1 MKYVFTILFMTCF
14 SSLISAQDLTI
25 SGTVKDQ
32 GLNEGLPGVNVFVK
46 NTTNGTSTDFDGNY
60 TISNVKKGDILIF
73 SYISFITKEI
83 VVSENTTINIVLEED
98 VSSLDEVIV
107 IGYGTQTKKEITG
120 AVTVVG
126 AETIEQLKPTRIEQ
140 ALQGQVAGV
149 NITSQSGSPG
159 SASNIR
165 IRGISTNGNNNPLIL
180 VDGNVIEDLSVV
192 NPGDIE
198 SINVLKDAT
207 AGIYGVRAA
216 NGVILITTKTGR
228 KNTPLQFSYDL
239 YGGFQETTR
248 TLPVLNATEYGVIK
262 NEAASANGETIP
274 YPNLALLGVG
284 TDWQDEVFQK
294 APIFNHNLTVS
305 GGTEKSRY
313 SFGGSVLT
321 QDGIVGGPKA
331 NFTRYNTRANF
342 NTEIIKDLNFKAN
355 LIYTGTL
362 RKTLPEGGLGSVL
375 FNALNMSPVLTARD
389 ANGDFTGAVG
399 HPIEVVNP
407 LAQTAN
413 TFNKTKIDK
422 ISGVFGLD
430 YSFLNNFKVTTNYQ
444 WNYSEVDYAGFFPV
458 VDFGDPGNDT
468 VFDRE
473 TAAYGVS
480 EQYYRDYTFDAFID
494 YDKVFN
500 DVHDVKITLG
510 TSVFKTTADGYGGTY
525 EGISDGSLSNPNLDS
540 AAIFNDSYVNSTNRL
555 YDSRLLSYFTR
566 LQYNYKGKY
575 LLSAV
580 IRRDGSTAF
589 GPNNKF
595 GYFPSGSLGW
605 VVSDED
611 FFKENDTFNFLKI
624 RASYGILGNDRI
636 PGFGFVSLLS
646 GEGTYVFDDELVFG
660 QAVGRVS
667 NPEIQWEEQTTLDIG
682 LDAKLFNNRVNIT
695 ADYFNKQTDNLLLV
709 VESSG
714 ILGTSAPGAG
724 NPVANAGSVRNTGL
738 EFAIGYDT
746 PYSEDFRF
754 GISYNVT
761 YLKNEV
767 LSVENGIGY
776 EQGGGFGIG
785 QSGVSRMQPGLPI
798 GYFYGLQTDGIFQN
812 QAEVATH
819 PTQIGLGAVAQP
831 GDIRFVDVDG
841 DGDIDFDDSTN
852 LGNPLP
858 DFTMGLN
865 ISFDFKNIDFQT
877 YVFASIGN
885 DIVRNYDRNNPITNE
900 SVYSLNRWT
909 GENSTNLYPRAT
921 NGATSNILFSDFY
934 VEDGS
939 FIRAQNMQIGYS
951 LNGQKVKDTGI
962 DKLRLYVSAS
972 NVFTFSKY
980 KGFDPSASS
989 GSPIGSGFDSGFY
1002 PVPRT
1007 YLLGLN
1013 LKF

>member
-1 MKYVFTILFMTCF
+1 MKNIFLLLFAIFLTTT
-14 SSLISAQDLTI
+14 SWAQDFTVN
-25 SGTVKDQ
+25 GTVKD
-32 GLNEGLPGVNVFVK
+32 GSINDVLPGVNVVVK
-46 NTTNGTSTDFDGNY
+46 NQTRGTTTDFDGNF
-60 TISNVKKGDILIF
+60 TIDKLNVGDVLVV
-73 SYISFITKEI
+73 SYIGYTTKEI
-83 VVSENTTINIVLEED
+83 AIKDSNFITISLTED
-98 VSSLDEVIV
+98 VSALNEVVV

-120 AVTVVG
+120 AVTVIG

-165 IRGISTNGNNNPLIL
+165 IRGVSTNGNNNPLIL

-216 NGVILITTKTGR
+216 NGVILITTKTG
-228 KNTPLQFSYDL
+228 KKSTPLQFSYDT

-248 TLPVLNATEYGVIK
+248 RLPLLNATEYGVIK
-262 NEAASANGETIP
+262 NEAAAANGEAIP
-274 YPNLALLGVG
+274 YPNLALLGTG
-284 TDWQDEVFQK
+284 TDWQNEVFQK
-294 APIFNHNLTVS
+294 APIFNHNLTIS

-313 SFGGSVLT
+313 SFGSSVLT
-321 QDGIVGGPKA
+321 QDGIVGGSKA
-331 NFTRYNTRANF
+331 NFTRYNTRLNF
-342 NTEIIKDLNFKAN
+342 NTELLDGLNFKAN

-362 RKTLPEGGLGSVL
+362 RKTLAEGGLGSVL
-375 FNALNMSPVLTARD
+375 FNALNISPILSATD
-389 ANGDFTGAVG
+389 ADGSFTRALG
-399 HPIEVVNP
+399 HPIEVINP
-407 LAQTAN
+407 LAQLQN
-413 TFNKTKIDK
+413 TFNRTKIDK

-430 YSFLNNFKVTTNYQ
+430 YSFLNNFKVTSNYQ
-444 WNYSEVDYAGFFPV
+444 WNYSEVDYSAYFPIS
-458 VDFGDPGNDT
+458 DFGNVGNNT
-468 VFDRE
+468 VFDR
-473 TAAYGVS
+473 TNAAYGVS
-480 EQYYRDYTFDAFID
+480 NQFYRDYTFDAFID

-500 DVHDVKITLG
+500 EVHDLKITLG
-510 TSVFKTTADGYGGTY
+510 TSIFKTTADEYGGTY
-525 EGISDGSLSNPNLDS
+525 EGVTNTTLSDPSLET
-540 AAIFNDSYVNSTNRL
+540 ATVFNDSFVTRSNRL
-555 YDSRLLSYFTR
+555 YDSRLLSYFAR
-566 LQYNYKGKY
+566 MQYNYKGKY

-580 IRRDGSTAF
+580 VRRDGSTAF
-589 GPNNKF
+589 GPDNKF

-611 FFKENDTFNFLKI
+611 FFKENNVLSFVKL
-624 RASYGILGNDRI
+624 RASYGVLGNDRI

-646 GEGTYVFDDELVFG
+646 GEGTYVFDNELVFG

-682 LDAKLFNNRVNIT
+682 LDAKLFNNTINIT

-714 ILGTSAPGAG
+714 ILGTAAPGAG
-724 NPVANAGSVRNTGL
+724 NPIANAGSVRNSGF
-738 EFAIGYDT
+738 EFAIGYET
-746 PYSEDFRF
+746 PYSENFRF
-754 GISYNVT
+754 GINYNFT
-761 YLKNEV
+761 YLENEV

-776 EQGGGFGIG
+776 EQGGSFGIG
-785 QSGVSRMQPGLPI
+785 QSGVSRMEAGLPI
-798 GYFYGLQTDGIFQN
+798 GYFYGLKTDGIFQN
-812 QAEVATH
+812 QAEIDAH
-819 PTQIGLGAVAQP
+819 PSQIGLGSEAAP
-831 GDIRFVDVDG
+831 GDIRFVDVNG
-841 DGDIDFDDSTN
+841 DGSIDFDDSTN
-852 LGNPLP
+852 LGNPIP

-865 ISFDFKNIDFQT
+865 VSFDYKNFDFQT
-877 YVFASIGN
+877 YIFASIGN
-885 DIVRNYDRNNPITNE
+885 DIVRNYDRNNPITNQ
-900 SVYSLNRWT
+900 SVYALNRWT
-909 GENSTNLYPRAT
+909 GEGSTNEYPRVT

-939 FIRAQNMQIGYS
+939 FVRAQNMQLGYS
-951 LNGQKVKDTGI
+951 LNSEGIKDVGI
-962 DKLRLYVSAS
+962 SKLRLYVSAS

-989 GSPIGSGFDSGFY
+989 GDPIGSGFDSGFY